1 MKIRYGLITLIAV
14 ATVTLAE
21 QSNDFN
27 ADELDV
33 LQLYGDE
40 DFISIATGVVQP
52 IAKAPAVASVIT
64 ASEIKSM
71 GATDIDQ
78 ILETVPGLHVSRS
91 PIYNPLFVFRGIH
104 SDFNPQV
111 LILVNGVPL
120 SN

>member
-71 GATDIDQ
+71 GNAQQKLTFKQTTRELNQSVERHYQLAPAIKPNLW
-78 ILETVPGLHVSRS
+78 LEQRS
-91 PIYNPLFVFRGIH
+91 KF
-104 SDFNPQV
+104 FNNSKP
-111 LILVNGVPL
+111 
-120 SN
+120 

>member
-40 DFISIATGVVQP
+40 ENEWRQP
-52 IAKAPAVASVIT
+52 H
-64 ASEIKSM
+64 
-71 GATDIDQ
+71 D
-78 ILETVPGLHVSRS
+78 R
-91 PIYNPLFVFRGIH
+91 
-104 SDFNPQV
+104 
-111 LILVNGVPL
+111 
-120 SN
+120 

>member
-1 MKIRYGLITLIAV
+1 MKIRDGLITLMAV
-14 ATVTLAE
+14 ATVTFAE

-40 DFISIATGVVQP
+40 DFITIATGVVQP

-78 ILETVPGLHVSRS
+78 VLETVPGLTCMHEMSLV
-91 PIYNPLFVFRGIH
+91 YNSSFR
-104 SDFNPQV
+104 
-111 LILVNGVPL
+111 L
-120 SN
+120 SWYPFRF